1 MDIRNLNPCSLSEKV
16 IENENK
22 PFKLWLEFEISTPW
36 DDIENDFAN
45 IIVDTLDGRSYGI
58 NVWMYKFF
66 ETAIKTDEENGE
78 SLNGL
83 YLVPPDL
90 FVKEL
95 SRNCIEKTIAD
106 LLKNGNLEDIL
117 NNTTFELKFLAPY
130 WDVIEMEEK
139 NIQALMNELKVEL
152 PDDHPL
158 LLQNTELIAKKTNN
172 DDIILELE
180 DKRIAVVHLTWKSEK
195 ENNGYPITRIYKDKV
210 DFWNKQMKQDIVKF
224 KE

>member
-1 MDIRNLNPCSLSEKV
+1 MDNRNINPYSLSEKV

-22 PFKLWLEFEISTPW
+22 PFKLWLEFEVSTPW

-58 NVWMYKFF
+58 NIWTYKFL
-66 ETAIKTDEENGE
+66 ETAVNIDKENGE
-78 SLNGL
+78 NLNGL

-117 NNTTFELKFLAPY
+117 NNTTFELKFLDPY
-130 WDVIEMEEK
+130 WSVIEMEEK
-139 NIQALMNELKVEL
+139 NIQALMNELKLEL
-152 PDDHPL
+152 PDDHL
-158 LLQNTELIAKKTNN
+158 LRHQNIELIARKTNN
-172 DDIILELE
+172 DDIVLELE
-180 DKRIAVVHLTWKSEK
+180 DERIAVVHLTWKSRK
-195 ENNGYPITRIYKDKV
+195 ETNGYPITRIYKDKV
-210 DFWNKQMKQDIVKF
+210 EFWNNEMKQEILEF